1 MAICIR
7 WREFIVTVGGMAAA
21 WPIAARAQTYPSRP
35 ITMVIPIG
43 GGIQPSRGGYA
54 FGATNG
60 GGTLLGPPMRG
71 VPLGPRRD

>member
-43 GGIQPSRGGYA
+43 GHSALEGGSGGYA
-54 FGATNG
+54 FGATNEG
-60 GGTLLGPPMRG
+60 VDGPPRS
-71 VPLGPRRD
+71 PALL